1 MKKLIFILCGL
12 IGVNA
17 VASDITNGPLQQH
30 PALCNYGYNPNCGQN
45 NEAPPKKII
54 RYITVNV
61 PSKYGALALNKKTG
75 VSGGALNM
83 NSKAEAKREAIK
95 KCENGGKNAP
105 CKVISWV
112 RNGCIAA
119 ATNSKNILFTAAE
132 EPGDAEDVVMN
143 KCRAAGASGCRL
155 TIPEACSMPDT
166 SQY

>member
-1 MKKLIFILCGL
+1 MKKLIFILCCL
-12 IGVNA
+12 IGANA

-45 NEAPPKKII
+45 NAAPPKKII
-54 RYITVNV
+54 RHVTVNV

-75 VSGGALNM
+75 GFGGAIEM
-83 NSKAEAKREAIK
+83 NSKAEAKKEAIK
-95 KCENGGKNAP
+95 RCENGGKNAP

-119 ATNSKNILFTAAE
+119 AANSKNVLFTAAE
-132 EPGDAEDVVMN
+132 EPGQAEDVVMN
-143 KCRAAGASGCRL
+143 KCKAAGKSDCKIVL
-155 TIPEACSMPDT
+155 PEACSIPDT

>member
-1 MKKLIFILCGL
+1 MKKISFAITCLLCMN
-12 IGVNA
+12 I
-17 VASDITNGPLQQH
+17 ASADITNGPLQQH
-30 PALCNYGYNPNCGQN
+30 PALCNYGYNPNCNQTSP
-45 NEAPPKKII
+45 PPKKII
-54 RYITVNV
+54 RYITVDI

-83 NSKAEAKREAIK
+83 NSKAEAKKEAIK
-95 KCENGGKNAP
+95 RCENGGKNAP

-132 EPGDAEDVVMN
+132 EPGDAENVVMN
-143 KCRAAGASGCRL
+143 KCRAAGAAGCRL